1 MTNWQEKHLEEYGY
15 GGEEVTTHFK
25 SVEEAIKALS
35 YFEVLRRLNLHDT
48 FKDEAIKVMVEEHEV
63 VKRLRKENARLLA
76 KLKTGNKR
84 EYEKEKQR
92 SGCAGKTGRYCPKEK
107 S

>member
-1 MTNWQEKHLEEYGY
+1 MTIWQEKHLEEYGY
-15 GGEEVTTHFK
+15 GDEEMTEHFK
-25 SVEEAIKALS
+25 SVEDAIKTLS

-63 VKRLRKENARLLA
+63 VKRLRKENARLIA
-76 KLKTGNKR
+76 KLKTWTKR

-92 SGCAGKTGRYCPKEK
+92 SGCIGKAGGYCPKEK
-107 S
+107 P